1 VEAGRGKSVG
11 GAAAI
16 VGMLQCFGCGC
27 LALIRR
33 ACNKKLTQA
42 VVSGFRHCN
51 LDRFFYLLIQ
61 RRAVLLRVREKKMFV
76 QSWKGPNSDNF
87 GTDSCSPTRPF
98 TRHVNATPW
107 VAM

>member
-33 ACNKKLTQA
+33 ACNKKTNPGR
-42 VVSGFRHCN
+42 GFGIVIWTAFSIYEYNDVQFSCA
-51 LDRFFYLLIQ
+51 F
-61 RRAVLLRVREKKMFV
+61 EKKKT
-76 QSWKGPNSDNF
+76 W
-87 GTDSCSPTRPF
+87 
-98 TRHVNATPW
+98 
-107 VAM
+107 